1 MIIQISGGDTG
12 WSNYVLNGTK
22 DKPRNQDLI
31 PILRG
36 NLELGDKIVNT
47 GKWNQNA
54 YHIVLSFKGRVDKEI
69 IENVLD
75 DFETNFMVG
84 LDGSEYHLD
93 AVLHTDTDDDHVHIR
108 IPKLNLVTQTQLR
121 LYFDKKDRKRLEIL
135 RDFLDIKY
143 DLQSPKDNIK
153 LIKEEKDFIINK
165 WRDELHQ
172 KPFNFSTK
180 VARKETEKTILSS
193 ILISHELAKIN
204 DIEDLTKWFEARELK
219 VEKYGYDTPNS
230 FHYTTVSSNTVKIR
244 IKSEIFSED
253 FWRLDRDQRLELIA
267 KNLSSQTLINKTT
280 QISLEAIGEKLKK
293 ANDIRLKYIEKTY
306 HKARSEAHDNYKVIL
321 EQGQIKSEIIEQSKS
336 NAGEKYDRIIT
347 KNLQRIRA
355 EREAQQAALR
365 ELTEKRRRVFERITR
380 TEQELYAKLR
390 KYASG
395 IQELAT
401 RIHEQIGGF
410 GVKVSR
416 YLKSVL
422 HQKNKDE
429 TKEVRKNSHNRIK
442 SK

>member
-1 MIIQISGGDTG
+1 MIISINGGDDG

-22 DKPRNQDLI
+22 DKPRNQDLVSVI
-31 PILRG
+31 RG
-36 NLELGDKIVNT
+36 DLELGDKIVNT

-54 YHIVLSFKGRVDKEI
+54 YHIVLGFKGRVDKEI

-75 DFETNFMVG
+75 DFETNFLLG
-84 LDGSEYHLD
+84 FDDSEYHFD
-93 AVLHTDTDDDHVHIR
+93 AVLHADTDDDHVHIR
-108 IPKLNLVTQTQLR
+108 IPKMNLVTQTQLR

-172 KPFNFSTK
+172 KPFDFSTK
-180 VARKETEKTILSS
+180 ATRKETEKTILNS
-193 ILISHELAKIN
+193 ILLFHELAKIN

-230 FHYTTVSSNTVKIR
+230 FHYATISSNTVKIR
-244 IKSEIFSED
+244 IKGDIFSED
-253 FWRLDRDQRLELIA
+253 FWGLDRDQRLELIA
-267 KNLSSQTLINKTT
+267 KNLSPQTLINKATKT
-280 QISLEAIGEKLKK
+280 NLESIEEKLKK
-293 ANDIRLKYIEKTY
+293 ANDIRLKYVEKTY
-306 HKARSEAHDNYKVIL
+306 HKARSEAHNNYKVVL
-321 EQGQIKSEIIEQSKS
+321 EQGQIKSEIIEQNKS
-336 NAGEKYDRIIT
+336 NAGEEYDRIIT
-347 KNLQRIRA
+347 RNLQRIRA
-355 EREAQQAALR
+355 EREAQQTALR
-365 ELTEKRRRVFERITR
+365 EFTKKRRRVFERITR

-390 KYASG
+390 KYANG
-395 IQELAT
+395 IQALTT
-401 RIHEQIGGF
+401 RIHEQIGGL

-422 HQKNKDE
+422 HQKNKDKI
-429 TKEVRKNSHNRIK
+429 KEVRKNSHNRIK
-442 SK
+442 V